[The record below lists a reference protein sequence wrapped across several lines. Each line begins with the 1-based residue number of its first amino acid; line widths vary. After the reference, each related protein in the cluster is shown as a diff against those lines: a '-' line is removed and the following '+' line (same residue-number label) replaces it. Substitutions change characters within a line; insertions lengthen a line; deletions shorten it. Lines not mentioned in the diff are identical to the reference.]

1 MKKYLESKLIHL
13 KGIKNIKKI
22 RGEASTRSFFRISF
36 DNYSLVAMIYG
47 GENNEEIEKIARLTT
62 LYRKYQLNVPGIK
75 EIIDS
80 RIILQ
85 EDLGD
90 CLVQTAFL
98 RSRSA
103 ERRKIL
109 EKIAELVIKLIRIP
123 TSHTTSMLDTA
134 RMKWEMDFFV
144 THFARN
150 FYPQSLDFE
159 NLRQTL
165 HNMVECIG
173 PIDTFAHRDFHSRN
187 MLFYKENI
195 FLVDFQDSLR
205 APLFYDLVS
214 FAFDAYL
221 DLKSLREFF
230 MDSLKKQGMTVDI
243 DDEQLRLTAL
253 QRNIKALGT
262 FGFQVTVR
270 KNLDYKKYI
279 NRTIR
284 HILNNPLFEK
294 FLEPSID
301 FFSFCIYNQI

>member
-1 MKKYLESKLIHL
+1 MKKYLESRLIHL
-13 KGIKNIKKI
+13 KGIKKI
-22 RGEASTRSFFRISF
+22 RKLHGEASNRGFFRVSF
-36 DNYSLVAMIYG
+36 DNDSLVAMVYP
-47 GENNEEIEKIARLTT
+47 EKNKEEIEKIIRLTD
-62 LYRKYQLNVPGIK
+62 LYRKHHLNVPEIK
-75 EIIDS
+75 EIIAN

-85 EDLGD
+85 DDLGD

-98 RSRSA
+98 RSRNE
-103 ERRKIL
+103 ERKKIL
-109 EKIAELVIKLIRIP
+109 EKIAEMVTKLKGIRV
-123 TSHTTSMLDTA
+123 SHTASMLDTP

-150 FYPQSLDFE
+150 FCSPSLDFE

-165 HNMVECIG
+165 HRMVECIG

-187 MLFYKENI
+187 MLYHNDDI

-230 MDSLKKQGMTVDI
+230 MDSLKKQGMIVDI
-243 DDEQLRLTAL
+243 DNEQLWLTAL

-262 FGFQVTVR
+262 FGFQVMVR
-270 KNLDYKKYI
+270 KHLAYKKYI
-279 NRTIR
+279 HRTIR
-284 HILNNPLFEK
+284 HILTNPLVEK
-294 FLEPSID
+294 FLEHSIFNLERAPD
-301 FFSFCIYNQI
+301 